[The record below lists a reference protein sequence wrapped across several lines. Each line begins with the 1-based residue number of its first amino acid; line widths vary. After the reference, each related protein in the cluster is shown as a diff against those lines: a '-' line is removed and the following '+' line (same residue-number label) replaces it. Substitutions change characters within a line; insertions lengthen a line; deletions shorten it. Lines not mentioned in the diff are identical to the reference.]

1 MNGSLL
7 AEGGR
12 EVPLVRGCVVSF
24 RPSAR
29 IAMLPARRP
38 PRFMPGV
45 LIRLDERRVP
55 RRPGR
60 SSKIK
65 WFVAGSGATLLL
77 FFVKLILPWSTMP
90 TRRLDMKH
98 EPETNTDAGTPAPSG
113 EFSPSAGAE
122 HRS

>member
-1 MNGSLL
+1 MNGSPL

-12 EVPLVRGCVVSF
+12 EVPLVRGHVVSF

-29 IAMLPARRP
+29 VAMLPARRP

-45 LIRLDERRVP
+45 LIRLDERRIP

-65 WFVAGSGATLLL
+65 WLVVGSGAALVLL
-77 FFVKLILPWSTMP
+77 FFVKLILP
-90 TRRLDMKH
+90 
-98 EPETNTDAGTPAPSG
+98 
-113 EFSPSAGAE
+113 
-122 HRS
+122 